1 MCVRLTIYGPQ
12 NQKKRKDRQKVFYGH
27 RLTQINTDGN
37 HKLLINFRRSALL
50 CDGKTS
56 YEQKRKNQCL
66 KKYNIVDTD

>member
-50 CDGKTS
+50 CSVTV
-56 YEQKRKNQCL
+56 KRRMNKKEKISVLKNTIL
-66 KKYNIVDTD
+66 